1 MIEKKWYYKPILI
14 ISLILILICIAGSNH
29 GIFSQES
36 GLILKLAC
44 GANMIS
50 LLAAIHYVFMGY
62 KKDAAGSYKVFL
74 YFCAFSELI
83 SVLLAA
89 SFEDKLSSTIG
100 AFLSALTYGIILVM
114 AAARDL
120 GKVISFSLCGV
131 IYAVRMF
138 AFISTFVALPGMAR
152 GGEEINTI
160 YTLYTAASAL
170 IAFLIGIF
178 TYAKYVDKED
188 RGTK

>member
-14 ISLILILICIAGSNH
+14 ISLILILVCIAGSNH

-36 GLILKLAC
+36 GIVLKLAC
-44 GANMIS
+44 GANMVS

-62 KKDAAGSYKVFL
+62 KKDAAGSYKTFL
-74 YFCAFSELI
+74 FFCAFSELL
-83 SVLLAA
+83 SVLLSA
-89 SFEDKLSSTIG
+89 SFEDQLSSTVG

-114 AAARDL
+114 AVGKDL
-120 GKVISFSLCGV
+120 GKTVSYILCGI

-138 AFISTFVALPGMAR
+138 AFLSTFIAFPGITR
-152 GGEEINTI
+152 GGTEINTI
-160 YTLYTAASAL
+160 YTLYAAASAL